1 VIRRFDV
8 RKVAE
13 LERGLT
19 AAAAAAK
26 RGEIVV
32 VPTESAYGLATDA
45 FSIDGVNRLRELK
58 NRGTDLPI
66 PVMVGATMT
75 IDGIVSGI
83 SPSARQLIAAFWPGA
98 LTLVGIS
105 QPTLTWAVCAAG
117 DNSLSVRMPIHPVTW
132 QLAKRVGPLALSGAN
147 IAGMD
152 LPTTCEQATETF
164 DSAVGVYLD
173 AGPLSAAIAS
183 TVVDITTDPPT
194 LLRAGAVSVTQ
205 LRQVCGDLIDPD
217 EAKPAQ
223 IEPGQSAADES
234 GADESGAGETM
245 PVEPRSLEADQLDP
259 DGPSPA

>member
-26 RGEIVV
+26 RGEVVV

-45 FSIDGVNRLRELK
+45 FSIDGVNRLREIK
-58 NRGTDLPI
+58 NRGSDLPI

-83 SPSARQLIAAFWPGA
+83 SQSARDLIAAFWPGA

-147 IAGMD
+147 IAGAD
-152 LPTTCEQATETF
+152 LPTTCEEAVETF
-164 DSAVGVYLD
+164 DNAVGVYLD
-173 AGPLSAAIAS
+173 AGPLSAGVAS

-194 LLRAGAVSVTQ
+194 LLRAGAVSLTQ
-205 LRQVCGDLIDPD
+205 LRSICPDLIDPD
-217 EAKPAQ
+217 EIVLVEITAE
-223 IEPGQSAADES
+223 EPGPNQVGGAEPLSP
-234 GADESGAGETM
+234 GADL
-245 PVEPRSLEADQLDP
+245 RDQ
-259 DGPSPA
+259 DGPAPA

>member
-1 VIRRFDV
+1 MIRRFDV

-26 RGEIVV
+26 RGEVVV

-45 FSIDGVNRLRELK
+45 FSIEGVNRLRELK
-58 NRGTDLPI
+58 NRGSDLPV

-83 SPSARQLIAAFWPGA
+83 SQSARDLIAAFWPGP
-98 LTLVGIS
+98 LTLVGLS

-147 IAGMD
+147 IAGAD
-152 LPTTCEQATETF
+152 LPTTCEEAVETF
-164 DSAVGVYLD
+164 DNAVGVYLD
-173 AGPLSAAIAS
+173 AGPLTANVAS

-194 LLRAGAVSVTQ
+194 LLRAGAVSLTQ
-205 LRQVCGDLIDPD
+205 LRSVCPELIDPD
-217 EAKPAQ
+217 EP
-223 IEPGQSAADES
+223 
-234 GADESGAGETM
+234 T
-245 PVEPRSLEADQLDP
+245 SLEVDRPDQN
-259 DGPSPA
+259 GPAPE

>member
-1 VIRRFDV
+1 MIRRFDV

-26 RGEIVV
+26 RGEVV
-32 VPTESAYGLATDA
+32 IAPTESAYGLATDA

-58 NRGTDLPI
+58 NRGPDLPI

-75 IDGIVSGI
+75 VDGIVSGV
-83 SPSARQLIAAFWPGA
+83 SKSARELIAAFWPGA

-147 IAGMD
+147 IAGAD
-152 LPTTCEQATETF
+152 LPTTCEEAVDSF
-164 DSAVGVYLD
+164 DNAVGVYLD
-173 AGPLSAAIAS
+173 AGPLTAGVAS

-194 LLRAGAVSVTQ
+194 LLRAGAVTLAQ
-205 LRQVCGDLIDPD
+205 LRSICPDLIDPD
-217 EAKPAQ
+217 EQ
-223 IEPGQSAADES
+223 L
-234 GADESGAGETM
+234 
-245 PVEPRSLEADQLDP
+245 SLEDDQLDLG
-259 DGPSPA
+259 GPAPA